1 MVHICADNYLII
13 ICTRLAHDSHL
24 LLFTVIKAWQ
34 QRDVVK
40 TCGLINEEEK
50 DRVKREKKWK
60 FHPPENRTDLLFLI
74 TLIAVKDLYYLG
86 KDMKSLTLPDGELFG
101 SIEVK
106 SIFHYI

>member
-1 MVHICADNYLII
+1 M
-13 ICTRLAHDSHL
+13 AHDSHL

-50 DRVKREKKWK
+50 GKVKRDIKWK
-60 FHPPENRTDLLFLI
+60 FYPPENRTDLLFLI
-74 TLIAVKDLYYLG
+74 TLIAVEDLTNNIFNIFDD
-86 KDMKSLTLPDGELFG
+86 DMKSLTLPGGELFG

-106 SIFHYI
+106 SIFH